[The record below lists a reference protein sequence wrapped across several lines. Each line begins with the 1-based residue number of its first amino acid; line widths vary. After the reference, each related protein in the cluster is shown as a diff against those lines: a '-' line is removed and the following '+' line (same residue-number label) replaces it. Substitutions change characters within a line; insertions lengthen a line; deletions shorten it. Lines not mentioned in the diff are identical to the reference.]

1 MAMSLPAFSGLFA
14 SSMAARAAAP
24 EEMPT
29 IRPSL
34 SASCLAI
41 SMASSDPT
49 WMISSRRSVSRMPG
63 MNPAPMPW
71 ILWGPGPE
79 PESTALSLGSTAT
92 TFTLGFLLLR

>member
-1 MAMSLPAFSGLFA
+1 
-14 SSMAARAAAP
+14 
-24 EEMPT
+24 
-29 IRPSL
+29 
-34 SASCLAI
+34 
-41 SMASSDPT
+41 
-49 WMISSRRSVSRMPG
+49 